1 MCGGGGGG
9 GGGGDKTFDVCRKK
23 CLLTYST
30 GSGSL
35 YSNEEYEV
43 AKAEGDG

>member
-1 MCGGGGGG
+1 MKHLMCVLRSVY
-9 GGGGDKTFDVCRKK
+9 F
-23 CLLTYST
+23 LLTYST